1 MSMVKPNSF
10 LARSARA
17 HEQLVRRFDR
27 VATVFA
33 DEVAMGTG
41 GQVVRGR
48 PMPEMGMD
56 DNAEPLQLLQVAI
69 DRRQVDVGGS
79 RLDEDGEVLGA
90 VVAGIVEDGLEE
102 QAAGVRDPPAA
113 LADQGEDVVN
123 GADVVPGCV
132 YAEGN
137 AHDPPSLRLR
147 HYCKSLATALR

>member
-1 MSMVKPNSF
+1 MAKPYSF
-10 LARSARA
+10 LARSARLD
-17 HEQLVRRFDR
+17 EQLVRRLDR

-56 DNAEPLQLLQVAI
+56 DDAEPLQLLQVAI
-69 DRRQVDVGGS
+69 DRRQVDVGGP

-90 VVAGIVEDGLEE
+90 VVAGVVEDGLEE
-102 QAAGVRDPPAA
+102 QATGVRDPPAT
-113 LADQGEDVVN
+113 LADQGEHVVN
-123 GADVVPGCV
+123 GTDVVPGCV

-137 AHDPPSLRLR
+137 SHDPLSLRLVR
-147 HYCKSLATALR
+147 YCKALAIALP